1 MTAMREAYGHVAEKL
16 LEFVEQRTTDQTG
29 ATMQVPARA
38 YLDPEQWQ
46 REIDLIFKRLPL
58 MLALTIELPNK
69 GDYKAMEPMDIPVL
83 ISRGADGKARA
94 FLNVCRH
101 RAMKLLDEGTGNCAR
116 FSCPYHGWTYASDG
130 RLVGVAEAS
139 TFGEVDKPAL
149 GLQELPCEEIAG
161 MIFVILTPGLA
172 IDVRSFL
179 GGMLDDLAALRLETW
194 YFHKTRRMEGANW
207 KVAYDGYLEGY
218 HFQAAHPETVTPR
231 TPSNRAYY
239 EAFGPHIRLGY
250 PQHRIV
256 ELRDIPREDWGLRE
270 NLNYDFIR
278 MLFPNFAMFLAP
290 EMCQIAQLYPGR
302 TPGTNVTMMSYIFP
316 QAPAGEAERK
326 TLDEMSDFFFDVVER
341 EDYHMGLRV
350 QQGLEAAPDAQIT
363 FGRNEL
369 GNQYFHKWV
378 DYYLAGGELPEP
390 ALRDTRPEAALP

>member
-1 MTAMREAYGHVAEKL
+1 MNPMSEAYGKVAEKL
-16 LEFVEQRTTDQTG
+16 LEFVEERTTDQTG
-29 ATMQVPARA
+29 DTLRIPVSA
-38 YLDPEQWQ
+38 YLDAEQW
-46 REIDLIFKRLPL
+46 RKEIDLIFKRLPL
-58 MLALTIELPNK
+58 MLALSIEIPAN
-69 GDYKAMEPMDIPVL
+69 GDYKAMEPLGIPVL
-83 ISRGADGKARA
+83 ITRGSDGTARA

-101 RAMKLLDEGTGNCAR
+101 RAMKLRDPGSGNCSR
-116 FSCPYHGWTYASDG
+116 FSCPYHGWTYSNDG
-130 RLVGVAEAS
+130 RLLGVAEAS
-139 TFGEVDKPAL
+139 TFGEVDKRAL
-149 GLQELPCEEIAG
+149 GLAKLPCQEIAG
-161 MIFVILTPGLA
+161 MIFVILTPEIP
-172 IDVRSFL
+172 IDVPAFL
-179 GGMLDDLAALRLETW
+179 GGMLDDLAALKLENW
-194 YFHKTRRMEGANW
+194 YFHKARSMEGANW

-256 ELRDIPREDWGLRE
+256 ELRDLPREEWGTRE

-290 EMCQIAQLYPGR
+290 EMCQVAQLFPGK
-302 TPGTNVTMMSYIFP
+302 TPGTNVTVMNYIFP
-316 QAPAGEAERK
+316 QAPVDEEALK
-326 TLDEMSDFFFDVVER
+326 SLDEMCDFFFDVVER

-350 QQGLEAAPDAQIT
+350 QQGLEAVPSSDVI

-378 DYYLAGGELPEP
+378 AYYLAEG
-390 ALRDTRPEAALP
+390 ALPPPTLRSATNGDAS

>member
-1 MTAMREAYGHVAEKL
+1 MTTMREAYGNVAEKL

-38 YLDPEQWQ
+38 YLDADQWQ

-58 MLALTIELPNK
+58 MLALSIELPGN
-69 GDYKAMEPMDIPVL
+69 GDYKAMEPLGIPVL
-83 ISRGADGKARA
+83 ISRGTDGRVRA

-101 RAMKLLDEGTGNCAR
+101 RAMKLVDEGSGSCSR
-116 FSCPYHGWTYASDG
+116 FSCPYHGWTYGSDG
-130 RLVGVAEAS
+130 RLIGVAEAS
-139 TFGEVDKPAL
+139 TFGPVDKQQL
-149 GLQELPCEEIAG
+149 GLQELPCEEVAG
-161 MIFVILTPGLA
+161 MIFVILTPGIA
-172 IDVRSFL
+172 IDVREFL
-179 GGMLDDLAALRLETW
+179 GGMLDDLAALKLETW
-194 YFHKTRRMEGANW
+194 YFHKSRSMTGANW

-239 EAFGPHIRLGY
+239 EAFGPHIRLAY

-256 ELRDIPREDWGLRE
+256 ELRDIPRDEWGLRE

-290 EMCQIAQLYPGR
+290 EMCQVAQLFPGS
-302 TPGTNVTMMSYIFP
+302 TPGSNVTVMNYIFP
-316 QAPAGEAERK
+316 RAPADEAALK
-326 TLDEMSDFFFDVVER
+326 TLDEMCDFFFDVVER

-350 QQGLEAAPDAQIT
+350 QQGLEAMPDGHIT
-363 FGRNEL
+363 FGRNEP

-378 DYYLAGGELPEP
+378 DYYLSEGTLPPP
-390 ALRDTRPEAALP
+390 ALRNAPDGDTQP